1 MRTRKKELI
10 DCARAWAYA
19 VHPLDGEES
28 LSEVGVF
35 YPMVCLEYGNWGGW
49 SFYGFAY
56 MGFRC
61 VLKMNIGTSQRAH
74 K

>member
-1 MRTRKKELI
+1 M
-10 DCARAWAYA
+10 YA
-19 VHPLDGEES
+19 IQPLDGEEA

-35 YPMVCLEYGNWGGW
+35 YPMVCLEYGNLGGW

-61 VLKMNIGTSQRAH
+61 VLKMNIGTSQRAQCAQTIRSYFTNDLE
-74 K
+74 